1 MTLFEKKQLL
11 LKSDQNLVGIRPGR
25 NAEDVI
31 FTYSNGI
38 TVYDTE
44 HKKLKNSWSIGKG
57 KYFTS
62 PCVYNRKNA
71 EYVVVQQENIIRIF
85 SEQSFNDGQ
94 TFTVNIPIKEVQP
107 DTNQIDSF
115 VVFINTTILPLEV
128 VLQNPDQ
135 IAKEGN
141 FEGKILF
148 SKILT
153 NLTYVICV
161 QKNNNKCNLRI
172 VNGEQEW
179 QISFQYKNLELSAAC
194 VDHVSSDIVKIFSV
208 WSDGCLCETIIS
220 LPVNENYKTEFKKV
234 YQFNTSCSG
243 NITLVNL
250 SSTCIAGLF
259 PHESNQCEILAVDVK
274 FGMCH
279 SVMSNLSSYAQMY
292 VSRSNL
298 YMDDQQSV
306 SIVPFSS
313 QPITLSSVLG
323 KHRASTSKQVVNM
336 NSNNCPNQTNEQQLY
351 ETLLQVEN
359 EKQAIK
365 QWEKSW
371 RAKSHLEQQKLTSSN
386 SMKELFIHLTDDKQP
401 WKPLLLKNILKT
413 TQISSNICP
422 NLINVVLEH
431 NEWSLLFV
439 CVKHLHDI
447 TEVEIVTCLSV
458 LLRNEID
465 MESLQEEILNEILNL
480 PYTEDVM
487 RDNLRR
493 LTFTKVVNLLKM
505 LERRLKELSL
515 PITNLITFNQ
525 VASWIG
531 LLLDTHSTE
540 IITTPEIWY
549 LLTELQA
556 TILMQAE
563 LFSELKKINA
573 IFTQYRQSSF
583 PIKNPNNFEYCI
595 QRMVL

>member
-1 MTLFEKKQLL
+1 
-11 LKSDQNLVGIRPGR
+11 
-25 NAEDVI
+25 
-31 FTYSNGI
+31 
-38 TVYDTE
+38 
-44 HKKLKNSWSIGKG
+44 
-57 KYFTS
+57 
-62 PCVYNRKNA
+62 
-71 EYVVVQQENIIRIF
+71 
-85 SEQSFNDGQ
+85 
-94 TFTVNIPIKEVQP
+94 
-107 DTNQIDSF
+107 
-115 VVFINTTILPLEV
+115 
-128 VLQNPDQ
+128 
-135 IAKEGN
+135 
-141 FEGKILF
+141 
-148 SKILT
+148 
-153 NLTYVICV
+153 
-161 QKNNNKCNLRI
+161 
-172 VNGEQEW
+172 
-179 QISFQYKNLELSAAC
+179 
-194 VDHVSSDIVKIFSV
+194 
-208 WSDGCLCETIIS
+208 
-220 LPVNENYKTEFKKV
+220 
-234 YQFNTSCSG
+234 
-243 NITLVNL
+243 
-250 SSTCIAGLF
+250 
-259 PHESNQCEILAVDVK
+259 
-274 FGMCH
+274 MCH